1 MRVLPVKCTRL
12 RHRNWKLAA
21 HSQVYP
27 VWPTHC
33 QSIWR
38 LKIIPKNKEPIFPSE
53 ILHTNLDSQC
63 CLRIKKKGLGAAGW
77 RHLLLP
83 DMTCTLQV
91 PSAPPLLPSSSQCNL
106 RHSVSCCYH
115 HTGTVF
121 LTIEVKRRNHMFVP
135 VPIRKN
141 DKGRRF
147 RSALLCGNEDYVN
160 GVCWKATTYDG
171 PTTALRKMTRWPM
184 KAFPFVTHDCV
195 SSLDLLGDA
204 NLPPLQRM

>member
-115 HTGTVF
+115 HTGTAF
-121 LTIEVKRRNHMFVP
+121 LTIEVKRRNHMFAP

-147 RSALLCGNEDYVN
+147 WSALLCGNEDYVN

-171 PTTALRKMTRWPM
+171 PTTALSKMTRWPM